1 MSAER
6 VRVAFVHIPR
16 TAGTTFGVAL
26 DALYAERRIEKFYGD
41 DDGGVAN
48 RRIDAFRAL
57 APHDRN
63 DVDLLRG
70 HFVYGFDSG
79 LRDVRYVTL
88 LRDPLRRLIS
98 FYFYALK
105 HRGNY
110 LHAYLKQRRMG
121 LEQFLVSDVCLDLD
135 NYQVRAISGAQFA
148 SVREPVTQQH
158 CDSAKR
164 RLERDFAAFGLTEQ
178 FDRSIDLF
186 NRTFGWELP
195 VAGQHNVGGYAA
207 DLTLSDACL
216 HQVREKNRFDLA
228 LYAFAADLFESRAS
242 GLSSARCSYRQEVQA

>member
-6 VRVAFVHIPR
+6 LRIAFVHIPR

-26 DALYAERRIEKFYGD
+26 DALYADRRIAKFYGD

-57 APHDRN
+57 DPRDKN

-70 HFVYGFDSG
+70 HFVYGFDTG
-79 LRDVRYVTL
+79 LNGVRHVTL

-105 HRGNY
+105 DRGNY

-121 LEQFLVSDVCLDLD
+121 LEQFLTSDVCLDLD

-148 SVREPVTQQH
+148 SVREPVAQQH
-158 CDSAKR
+158 CDDAKWH
-164 RLERDFAAFGLTEQ
+164 LEREFVAFGLTEQ
-178 FDRSIDLF
+178 FDRSIGLF
-186 NRTFGWELP
+186 NHTFGWNLP
-195 VAGQHNVGGYAA
+195 AIEQRNVGGYAA
-207 DLTLSDACL
+207 DLTLSDECL
-216 HQVREKNRFDLA
+216 QLVREKNRFDIE
-228 LYAFAADLFESRAS
+228 LYQFAAGLFESRAS
-242 GLSSARCSYRQEVQA
+242 GLQPAQ